1 MKERKIFG
9 GPARVAVAGAI
20 LFQLTAA
27 CAPLPRFDSDTSN
40 RQVALAEGR
49 DPLLESV
56 RTWAKNITVFEGCRL
71 AAVEVNGEIGLF
83 MVREEDGNLTPIY
96 KVNGGVDFANPIYRL
111 REVDENGVFLPDK
124 EGELAILIIP
134 DRSIDEK
141 GIIIRVEDRTYPLVI
156 PEGMKPKQGLNIFFN
171 ENKGF
176 SEFSDAESGEIVALY
191 DPLTGHFLKGG
202 PEDIFEKVQ

>member
-1 MKERKIFG
+1 M
-9 GPARVAVAGAI
+9 AVAGAI

-27 CAPLPRFDSDTSN
+27 CAPLPRFDSDTSG

-56 RTWAKNITVFEGCRL
+56 RTWAKNITVYEGCRL

-83 MVREEDGNLTPIY
+83 MVRKEDGNLTPIY

-141 GIIIRVEDRTYPLVI
+141 GIIIRVEDKVYPLVI
-156 PEGMKPKQGLNIFFN
+156 PEGMKPKQGLTVVFDESVGLSEIF
-171 ENKGF
+171 
-176 SEFSDAESGEIVALY
+176 DVESGEIIVIY
-191 DPLTGHFLKGG
+191 DPLTGHFLKGR

>member
-1 MKERKIFG
+1 MKERKIFD
-9 GPARVAVAGAI
+9 GPARAAVVGAI
-20 LFQLTAA
+20 LLQLTA

-40 RQVALAEGR
+40 RQVVLAEGR

-56 RTWAKNITVFEGCRL
+56 RTWAKNITVYEGCRL

-111 REVDENGVFLPDK
+111 REVDENGVFIPDK
-124 EGELAILIIP
+124 EGELAIPIIP

-141 GIIIRVEDRTYPLVI
+141 GIIIRVEDRTYPLAV

-191 DPLTGHFLKGG
+191 DPLTGHFLKGR

>member
-40 RQVALAEGR
+40 RQVVLAEGR

-156 PEGMKPKQGLNIFFN
+156 PEGMKPKQGVFGIL
-171 ENKGF
+171 
-176 SEFSDAESGEIVALY
+176 
-191 DPLTGHFLKGG
+191 
-202 PEDIFEKVQ
+202 